1 MKSKGFQEAA
11 ANAGLANQAVMGC
24 DWAISNFLGN
34 TEMELYFRITKALVC
49 SFFSFVEVFSPRCI

>member
-49 SFFSFVEVFSPRCI
+49 SFFFVC